1 MLVCDLYTTTCVAR
15 HLRDRQ
21 TGERYIEID
30 IWIETQNFDIL
41 IIIIRYLQIEL
52 NGFYFSGIDDKMKL
66 DD

>member
-1 MLVCDLYTTTCVAR
+1 MCCAGLE
-15 HLRDRQ
+15 RQ

-41 IIIIRYLQIEL
+41 IIIRYLQIEL

>member
-1 MLVCDLYTTTCVAR
+1 MCCAALE
-15 HLRDRQ
+15 RQ